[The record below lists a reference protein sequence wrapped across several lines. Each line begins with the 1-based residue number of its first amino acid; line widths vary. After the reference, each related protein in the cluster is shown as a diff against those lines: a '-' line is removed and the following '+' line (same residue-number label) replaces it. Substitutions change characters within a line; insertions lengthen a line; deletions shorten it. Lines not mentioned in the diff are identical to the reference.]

1 MVLCVPQAFCT
12 FWKLTMY
19 PDQSDY
25 KQNWHTR
32 FKTEQKQ
39 IVPEKIETEGDMYI
53 LCLFEKEIVL
63 WFYELKY

>member
-1 MVLCVPQAFCT
+1 MKWCCEYHKLFVLKT
-12 FWKLTMY
+12 DY

-39 IVPEKIETEGDMYI
+39 IVPEKIETEGDTYV